1 MIWFTSDTHYHHKN
15 IVRGTSEW
23 EIAQTGSHQSVR
35 DFDTLEEHNKT
46 LVDNFNNLVKK
57 DDVLYHLGDWSFG
70 GFDKILEFREQLN
83 CENIHL
89 IFGNHD
95 HHIEANKII
104 HEGHDGLLRTQDLF
118 KSVAH
123 YRELA
128 INGQKII
135 LCHYAMRVWNKSHH
149 NSFHLYG
156 HSHATLSD
164 YGKSMDVGID
174 SAYKLVGNYR
184 PFSFTEVQ
192 SILSKRD
199 TTIIDHHNS
208 QTN

>member
-1 MIWFTSDTHYHHKN
+1 M
-15 IVRGTSEW
+15 RGTSDW

-46 LVDNFNNLVKK
+46 LVDNFNRLVKK

-70 GFDKILEFREQLN
+70 GFDKIFEFREQLN

-104 HEGHDGLLRTQDLF
+104 HEGHDGPLRTQDLF

-135 LCHYAMRVWNKSHH
+135 LCHYGMRVWNKSHKGAWM
-149 NSFHLYG
+149 LYG
-156 HSHATLSD
+156 HSHGTLD
-164 YGKSMDVGID
+164 QMKPQFANPTWIGDQYYIKNYRTMDVGVDTNNLKPYSI
-174 SAYKLVGNYR
+174 
-184 PFSFTEVQ
+184 TEIHDLMKNKDV
-192 SILSKRD
+192 LLEA
-199 TTIIDHHNS
+199 DHHS
-208 QTN
+208 EQTN